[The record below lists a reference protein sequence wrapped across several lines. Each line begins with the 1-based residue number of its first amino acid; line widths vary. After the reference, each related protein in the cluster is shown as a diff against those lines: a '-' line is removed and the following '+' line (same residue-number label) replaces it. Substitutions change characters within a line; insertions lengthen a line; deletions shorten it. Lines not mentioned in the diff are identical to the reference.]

1 MEAIKEE
8 NIVEDS
14 AVEKE
19 KHPPGLYLLFF
30 TEMWERFSYYGMRG
44 LLVLYLTTSFI
55 EGGLGFDTATAS
67 TIYGIF
73 TGLVYFTP
81 TIGGYLADRY
91 LGQRKSIVIGGF
103 TMALGQLVL
112 FSKQQVSFLYLGLA
126 LLIIGNGFFKSNI
139 STIVGELYSKN
150 DKRRDG
156 AFTIFYMGINVGS
169 FLAPLICGTIAEKW
183 LATTP
188 NGSTLIHY
196 GFRYGF
202 LAAAVGIIIGQI
214 AFITLSNK
222 YLHDIG
228 KYAVGKTDTKNSS
241 VSVKPLTKEEK
252 NRTIVIIVLTAFVV
266 FFWAGFEQ
274 AGTSLTMYA
283 QSAVNRTLGSMEIPV
298 TWFQSLNPLFV
309 ITFAPILAKVWI
321 SLAKK
326 NKDLSIPSKMALGM
340 LLLGSGYIL
349 LVLALLSQGVHGT
362 SVTAKA
368 SMIWLVGVYFLHTM
382 GELCLS
388 PIGLSMV
395 SKLAPIKLASFLMGV
410 WLSGQFLANI
420 IGNVFIA
427 SHLES
432 LGYLQIFGSIGVA
445 AIILSL
451 ILFSISQK
459 LTKMMD

>member
-8 NIVEDS
+8 KAIDDNSKI
-14 AVEKE
+14 KE

-44 LLVLYLTTSFI
+44 LLTLYLTTQFVK
-55 EGGLGFDTATAS
+55 GGLGFDTATAAQ
-67 TIYGIF
+67 IYGVF
-73 TGLVYFTP
+73 TALVFFTP
-81 TIGGYLADRY
+81 TIGGYIADRF
-91 LGQRKSIVIGGF
+91 LGQRKSIIIGGF
-103 TMALGQLVL
+103 TMALGQLTL
-112 FSKQQVSFLYLGLA
+112 FAKQDKLFLYIGLA

-156 AFTIFYMGINVGS
+156 AFTIFYMGINLGS
-169 FLAPLICGTIAEKW
+169 FLAPLICGTLAEKW
-183 LATTP
+183 LATRF
-188 NGSTLIHY
+188 GGEIIHY
-196 GFRYGF
+196 GFKYGF
-202 LAAAVGIIIGQI
+202 LAAAIGIVIGQI

-222 YLHDIG
+222 YLGDIG
-228 KYAVGKTDTKNSS
+228 KYAVGKAKGESAADAN
-241 VSVKPLTKEEK
+241 KPLTKEEK
-252 NRTIVIIVLTAFVV
+252 NRTIVILILTAFVV

-283 QSAVNRTLGSMEIPV
+283 QNAVNRNLGSMEVPI

-309 ITFAPILAKVWI
+309 ILFAPILAKVWI
-321 SLAKK
+321 NLAKD

-340 LLLGSGYIL
+340 LLLGSGYVL
-349 LVLALLSQGVHGT
+349 LVLALLGQGVNGT
-362 SVTAKA
+362 AVTAKA
-368 SMIWLVGVYFLHTM
+368 NMIWLVGVYFLHTL

-395 SKLAPIKLASFLMGV
+395 SKLAPVKLASFLMGV

-427 SHLES
+427 AHLES
-432 LGYLQIFGSIGVA
+432 LGYLQIFGSIGIA
-445 AIILSL
+445 AIVLGL
-451 ILFSISQK
+451 ILFSISKK
-459 LTKMMD
+459 LTKMMK